1 MIQQSGHYEYDE
13 NLEEFYNYGDYGV
26 KRILRDDG
34 VFVNRSYVS
43 YHGTLTL
50 EKLMR
55 DDPAE
60 RYQQELDAK
69 MEGMVW

>member
-1 MIQQSGHYEYDE
+1 MYIYSIIIQFCISDTTKH
-13 NLEEFYNYGDYGV
+13 GDYGV
-26 KRILRDDG
+26 KRILQDDG
-34 VFVNRSYVS
+34 VFVDRGYVS